1 MEGYLIFMI
10 FISIAIIFIAIISI
24 KKDIN
29 NSEKILY
36 RSEEIIQKLEYL
48 LKDAAEAV
56 EELDA
61 FGAYVVDLVEQKA
74 KEAIRNIDENKIY
87 YEFNIKET
95 NVVKQE
101 KNKYEEMSEN
111 ISSENDEVVEDNKL
125 RKESI
130 YKKVMELYEQGI
142 KMDDIANQLSLGK
155 GEVKLAIRL
164 LGGRK
169 SEKI

>member
-1 MEGYLIFMI
+1 
-10 FISIAIIFIAIISI
+10 
-24 KKDIN
+24 
-29 NSEKILY
+29 
-36 RSEEIIQKLEYL
+36 
-48 LKDAAEAV
+48 
-56 EELDA
+56 
-61 FGAYVVDLVEQKA
+61 
-74 KEAIRNIDENKIY
+74 
-87 YEFNIKET
+87 
-95 NVVKQE
+95 
-101 KNKYEEMSEN
+101 MSEN

>member
-101 KNKYEEMSEN
+101 ENKYEEMSEN